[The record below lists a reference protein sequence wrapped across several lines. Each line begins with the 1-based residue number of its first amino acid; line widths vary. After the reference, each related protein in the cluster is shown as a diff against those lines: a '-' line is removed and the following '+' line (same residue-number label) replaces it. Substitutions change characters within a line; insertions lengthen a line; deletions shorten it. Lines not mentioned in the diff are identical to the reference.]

1 MEIRKHKQKERRQGD
16 SGSTSY
22 AQLNSKVWKNVWAL
36 QLKHFI
42 WRCLHHSLPV
52 NEQIHKRIGKG
63 SPICSS
69 CGEEVETLEHMLFF
83 CNMAETTWKL
93 APIQWDG
100 LKDMRGNFVR
110 WWEGI
115 LGAKTREQ
123 GQEHIAL
130 TVNIL
135 WQIWKA
141 RNMTAFDVY
150 ETDPRKTMQKAVGIG
165 VVARNAEGELMKVWA
180 RAELKR
186 SEPRVEEAAAIR
198 MGMQMAWKAN
208 WRAVELQ
215 SDCKDVV
222 DMLNKKQ
229 KQQNNIVVV
238 LEDIANMRCLFEQCT
253 FSFVH
258 RDGNRCA
265 HSVAKFAVK
274 LTTNVEW
281 DVCFPIWL
289 KEEAQS
295 DFRGSESDVPK
306 SCNIKFTK

>member
-1 MEIRKHKQKERRQGD
+1 
-16 SGSTSY
+16 
-22 AQLNSKVWKNVWAL
+22 
-36 QLKHFI
+36 
-42 WRCLHHSLPV
+42 
-52 NEQIHKRIGKG
+52 
-63 SPICSS
+63 
-69 CGEEVETLEHMLFF
+69 
-83 CNMAETTWKL
+83 MAETTWKL

-100 LKDMRGNFVR
+100 LRDMRGNFVR

-123 GQEHIAL
+123 GHDHIAL

-141 RNMTAFDVY
+141 RNRTAFDVY
-150 ETDPRKTMQKAVGIG
+150 ETDPRETMQKAVGEWNEYIEAQQDITGEFIQQTTISSRIKTWRPPSRGTIKLNTNAAFSQNLERTGIG
-165 VVARNAEGELMKVWA
+165 VVARNAEEELMKVWA
-180 RAELKR
+180 RAEVKR

-229 KQQNNIVVV
+229 KQQNSIGVI
-238 LEDIANMRCLFEQCT
+238 LEDIANMRGLFEQCT

-281 DVCFPIWL
+281 DVCFPMWL
-289 KEEAQS
+289 QKEAQS
-295 DFRGSESDVPK
+295 DLRGSESAVSK